1 MPDVFSLKEATY
13 REILYIPELVIPGST
28 LFTIT
33 GKSGS
38 GKSTLLKLLN
48 NLISCD
54 RGTIS
59 YRGRNLN
66 SLDPVILRRKVVMV
80 PQTPYIF
87 PGTLEDNIRL
97 AFNFNGKEPP
107 EQAAMKDLLA
117 TFGLPFNL
125 DQDSANLS
133 GGEKQRLALTR
144 AVLLEPDTMLLDEP
158 TAALDAET
166 ARDILNFLVKW
177 VKSEQKAVVMVSH
190 AGKMIRSKA
199 DWLLTLADG
208 QIKQLEKLANGRF
221 A

>member
-1 MPDVFSLKEATY
+1 
-13 REILYIPELVIPGST
+13 
-28 LFTIT
+28 
-33 GKSGS
+33 
-38 GKSTLLKLLN
+38 
-48 NLISCD
+48 
-54 RGTIS
+54 
-59 YRGRNLN
+59 
-66 SLDPVILRRKVVMV
+66 
-80 PQTPYIF
+80 
-87 PGTLEDNIRL
+87 
-97 AFNFNGKEPP
+97 
-107 EQAAMKDLLA
+107 MKDLLA